1 MDDDDPP
8 VVFQGVFNLQ
18 LSKPQRGKSFKVL
31 ANRIAGPGICDPL
44 KEVLLNC
51 VIRIPIL

>member
-1 MDDDDPP
+1 MIL
-8 VVFQGVFNLQ
+8 QLSSREVFNPQ

-44 KEVLLNC
+44 KRCYLIV
-51 VIRIPIL
+51 